1 MPHDST
7 APEPVPLTL
16 SMPAAPRAGLT
27 DGLVRPLSEA
37 PAAPVLDAGAS
48 DVQVAEFLVVAA
60 HSVGGFIARTDSGER
75 AVAVVAATVAA
86 LCGEDIRRALTHPDL
101 EFLRGLAPGAV
112 EALREVLLAIESETP
127 DAVAKALEVLQTP
140 SPPATGR

>member
-7 APEPVPLTL
+7 AHEPVPLTL
-16 SMPAAPRAGLT
+16 SMPAAPRADLT
-27 DGLVRPLSEA
+27 DALVRPLSEV
-37 PAAPVLDAGAS
+37 PGAPVLDAGLP
-48 DVQVAEFLVVAA
+48 DVEVAEFLVMAA
-60 HSVGGFIARTDSGER
+60 HSAGGFVARTDSGER
-75 AVAVVAATVAA
+75 AVGVVAATVAA

-101 EFLRGLAPGAV
+101 EFLRGLGPGAV
-112 EALREVLLAIESETP
+112 EALRGVLLAIESETP